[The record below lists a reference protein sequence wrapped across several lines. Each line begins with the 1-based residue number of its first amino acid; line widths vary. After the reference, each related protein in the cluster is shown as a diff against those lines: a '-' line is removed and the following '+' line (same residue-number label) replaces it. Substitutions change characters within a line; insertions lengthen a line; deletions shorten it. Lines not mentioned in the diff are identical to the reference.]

1 MRFLIF
7 IYGEKYGKRFLLSED
22 ANQKCRIIL
31 TKDEFSIEQTMFL
44 ELEYIMQ
51 EWYIKET
58 AYYKVSKKQF
68 FQTEK
73 VEENQAAFYKLNTG
87 RKYILKIGE
96 KNISI
101 QCIYCK
107 YDWST
112 YRTYRLKVCRIIKQ
126 SNKVFLTGDDSEQI
140 PCVNIL
146 NKNGQWFLNN
156 YGIEPVYING
166 DFIKENKKLSYG
178 DIIYFFGR
186 IFLFFD
192 DFIAVEQT

>member
-22 ANQKCRIIL
+22 VNQKCRILL
-31 TKDEFSIEQTMFL
+31 TKDEFFIEQTRFL

-68 FQTEK
+68 FQTER
-73 VEENQAAFYKLNTG
+73 VEENQDVFYKLNTG

-101 QCIYCK
+101 QIYNFFCYFK
-107 YDWST
+107 NNSYLCV
-112 YRTYRLKVCRIIKQ
+112 RTQSGCCLLNRSYFKKIVSVLAERL
-126 SNKVFLTGDDSEQI
+126 SNL
-140 PCVNIL
+140 L
-146 NKNGQWFLNN
+146 
-156 YGIEPVYING
+156 
-166 DFIKENKKLSYG
+166 
-178 DIIYFFGR
+178 
-186 IFLFFD
+186 
-192 DFIAVEQT
+192 

>member
-22 ANQKCRIIL
+22 VNQKCRILL
-31 TKDEFSIEQTMFL
+31 TKDEFFIEQTRFL

-68 FQTEK
+68 FQTER
-73 VEENQAAFYKLNTG
+73 VEENQDVFYKLNTG

-101 QCIYCK
+101 QCICCK

-156 YGIEPVYING
+156 YGIDTLMEI
-166 DFIKENKKLSYG
+166 S
-178 DIIYFFGR
+178 
-186 IFLFFD
+186 
-192 DFIAVEQT
+192 